1 MNYFA
6 QQVFACV
13 YQVPAGKVA
22 TYGDIAKLAGMPS
35 HARQV
40 GKVLSRLPADTKLP
54 WYRIVNSQG
63 KISLQD
69 DRGDYQRQRLA
80 AEGILLSP
88 HGTISLK
95 TYRMFTKDS

>member
-1 MNYFA
+1 MDNFA

-35 HARQV
+35 YARQV
-40 GKVLSRLPADTKLP
+40 GQVLSRLPADSKLP

-63 KISLQD
+63 KISLPGE
-69 DRGDYQRQRLA
+69 RGDYQRQQLA
-80 AEGILLSP
+80 AEGILLSE

-95 TYRMFTKDS
+95 KYRIVTN

>member
-1 MNYFA
+1 MNNFA
-6 QQVFACV
+6 QQVFALV

-80 AEGILLSP
+80 AEGILLSQ

>member
-1 MNYFA
+1 MNNFD
-6 QQVFACV
+6 QQVFAFV

-40 GKVLSRLPADTKLP
+40 GKVLSRLPADSKLP

-63 KISLQD
+63 KISLQG
-69 DRGDYQRQRLA
+69 DRGDYQRQQLA
-80 AEGILLSP
+80 VEGIFLSA

-95 TYRMFTKDS
+95 KYRIATNYL